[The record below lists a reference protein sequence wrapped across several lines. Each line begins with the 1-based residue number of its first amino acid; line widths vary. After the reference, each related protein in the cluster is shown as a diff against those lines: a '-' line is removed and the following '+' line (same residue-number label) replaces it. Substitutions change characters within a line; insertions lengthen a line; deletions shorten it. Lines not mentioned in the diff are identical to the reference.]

1 MKMVDGR
8 PLMWLDSSRV
18 AVQRPSQQVAEGATS
33 ARRLRGS
40 RKEPPSRRRSP
51 FLGGHRART
60 ADIERL
66 KGVALVKS
74 YSALTKM
81 GNAELAEQ
89 LKIYKLLEKRT
100 GFKTTGTGPDPDI
113 CGCSCSF

>member
-1 MKMVDGR
+1 
-8 PLMWLDSSRV
+8 MWLDSSREG
-18 AVQRPSQQVAEGATS
+18 VQRPGLCSEGCRRSRES
-33 ARRLRGS
+33 A
-40 RKEPPSRRRSP
+40 PPSCRRS
-51 FLGGHRART
+51 AVNI
-60 ADIERL
+60 A
-66 KGVALVKS
+66 VALVES

>member
-1 MKMVDGR
+1 M
-8 PLMWLDSSRV
+8 
-18 AVQRPSQQVAEGATS
+18 
-33 ARRLRGS
+33 S
-40 RKEPPSRRRSP
+40 RKPQKK
-51 FLGGHRART
+51 LGGHRART

-89 LKIYKLLEKRT
+89 LKMYKLLEKRT
-100 GFKTTGTGPDPDI
+100 GFKTTGTGPDMRLQLQLLS
-113 CGCSCSF
+113 GRVRRVGSG